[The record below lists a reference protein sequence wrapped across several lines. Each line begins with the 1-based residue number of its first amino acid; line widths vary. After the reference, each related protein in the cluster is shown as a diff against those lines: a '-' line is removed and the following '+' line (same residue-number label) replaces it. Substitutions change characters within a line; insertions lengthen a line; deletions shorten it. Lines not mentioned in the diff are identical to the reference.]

1 MALGIF
7 DKVTLLVKATTHD
20 LLNKAIDANSIP
32 AHEQLIRDLEA
43 AIRSESTET
52 IKADVASKNLHLQ
65 VTSIQSHID
74 EFLAAI
80 QANIDDGDPTND
92 HEQTPMMEHVEEL
105 ETEIADIKSQEE
117 AAAQNFQLLSTTLD
131 KLKQRHKVMVQ
142 ELNQLR
148 RVTSQAKADEGALR
162 TFQRVKD
169 LTEGVDSASLGGALA
184 NAQVRSQVARAELQQ
199 AVGEIKDSPEALL
212 AKSKASAR
220 IAAMRAAAA
229 GTKAAQ

>member
-52 IKADVASKNLHLQ
+52 IKAEVAAKNLKLQ
-65 VTSIQSHID
+65 IAAIQGHID

-92 HEQTPMMEHVEEL
+92 HEQIPMMEHVEEL
-105 ETEIADIKSQEE
+105 EVELADVKSQEE

-142 ELNQLR
+142 ELGQLR
-148 RVTSQAKADEGALR
+148 RATSQARTDEAALK
-162 TFQRVKD
+162 TVQRVKD
-169 LTEGVDSASLGGALA
+169 LTEGVDSAHLGGALA
-184 NAQVRSQVARAELQQ
+184 NAQTRSQVARAELSQ

-212 AKSKASAR
+212 AKNKASAR
-220 IAAMRAAAA
+220 IAAMRAAAT
-229 GTKAAQ
+229 GKAAQ